1 MAEPTPAQR
10 MEHVIRT
17 YIQACNDADAA
28 AIAACFSPEA
38 VHYYPSPL
46 HKVPGAAD
54 IGRFFAARVPE
65 FGMLFTVD
73 QLFTDVDR
81 RAVVLEWTV
90 FRSKPAPFVRR
101 GLELYVFDPQ
111 TWLIQEVRGYS
122 AAPLDSEMPRQEL
135 MDFDYEGRGYP
146 MTSLLIGR
154 SEECAKP
161 G

>member
-1 MAEPTPAQR
+1 MEEQLMAEPTPAQR

-17 YIQACNDADAA
+17 YIQACNDADTA

-46 HKVPGAAD
+46 HKVSGAAD
-54 IGRFFAARVPE
+54 IGRFFAIGVPE
-65 FGMLFTVD
+65 RGLFFTVD

-90 FRSKPAPFVRR
+90 IMRKPVPLVRR

-111 TWLIQEVRGYS
+111 AWLVREVRGYS
-122 AAPLDSEMPRQEL
+122 AAPLDAEVHVRN
-135 MDFDYEGRGYP
+135 
-146 MTSLLIGR
+146 
-154 SEECAKP
+154 
-161 G
+161 